1 MLPNNSESS
10 GVNFMMDYTHQN
22 PAGLDENQA
31 KGSLHG
37 SGVEYEAHSDDKCQ
51 PKYFVF
57 NSRVS
62 DEPNITAESLFY
74 EGRWFGIILCVGRLH
89 RHCYLYFSDSLRDSY
104 SSICF
109 RVPPRGPAHLQ
120 RT

>member
-1 MLPNNSESS
+1 MHVVMLPNNSESS

-22 PAGLDENQA
+22 PSRLDENHA

-37 SGVEYEAHSDDKCQ
+37 SGVEYEAHNDDKCQ

-62 DEPNITAESLFY
+62 ERPGPLMSLAMWPLNFY
-74 EGRWFGIILCVGRLH
+74 FI
-89 RHCYLYFSDSLRDSY
+89 S
-104 SSICF
+104 
-109 RVPPRGPAHLQ
+109 
-120 RT
+120 

>member
-1 MLPNNSESS
+1 MHMAMFPNNSESS

-22 PAGLDENQA
+22 PTGLDDHQA

-37 SGVEYEAHSDDKCQ
+37 SGVEYEAHSDKCQ

-62 DEPNITAESLFY
+62 ARPEPLMSPAVWPLS
-74 EGRWFGIILCVGRLH
+74 
-89 RHCYLYFSDSLRDSY
+89 FSFIS
-104 SSICF
+104 
-109 RVPPRGPAHLQ
+109 
-120 RT
+120 

>member
-1 MLPNNSESS
+1 MVMLPNNSEIS

-22 PAGLDENQA
+22 PTGLDEHQA

-62 DEPNITAESLFY
+62 EEPTKMAGSSFY
-74 EGRWFGIILCVGRLH
+74 KLRWLGIAICVGRLH
-89 RHCYLYFSDSLRDSY
+89 MYYCLCFSDGLRNSHP
-104 SSICF
+104 SICF
-109 RVPPRGPAHLQ
+109 CVPP
-120 RT
+120 